1 MSCLGSGSC
10 TGVFFCACC
19 FFCVGKHYTQSS
31 YSQKAKDKQLCTW
44 KSLRNIFIMHTLLL
58 QSSLSAYLFL
68 LQTSS
73 REELLTVLMSCDIIV
88 YHIVDDV
95 SQVEQAS
102 WAIQGLHC
110 IIHPHSEYLVLLS
123 LSPSSSSSRP
133 VVSLFIA
140 ESLCLCVFSS
150 HLGSQQAT

>member
-1 MSCLGSGSC
+1 MLVLVLG
-10 TGVFFCACC
+10 
-19 FFCVGKHYTQSS
+19 TQRS
-31 YSQKAKDKQLCTW
+31 YSQIAEDKQLCTW
-44 KSLRNIFIMHTLLL
+44 KSLRDIFIMHILLP

-110 IIHPHSEYLVLLS
+110 ITRPHSEYLVFLS
-123 LSPSSSSSRP
+123 LSSSSSSSRP

-150 HLGSQQAT
+150 HLGS